1 MIDAYILKLDVAIFH
16 TYVFPALTLIGL
28 ILTIFI
34 FLIFSQP
41 SFQQNIYVFLK
52 YESVLIWLDLCAT
65 ALPIFVYRPEWDKAY
80 FRWFYRLYFIV
91 ISKSVLEM
99 TGILCHIISSIEILL
114 LISNKKRPKLLQK
127 TPNIIIVLILFLLCA
142 LLYSYMFF
150 VSFIDEEPYGP
161 LFNNATNTTMFQYVE
176 YKISNTEFSKSLTK
190 KLIEIIAFSIRDGL
204 NLIVLIALNVLIYLK
219 VRKAMAKKKIMLN
232 QNFSV
237 NATNNK
243 IEIDINSNNKLK
255 RSERNT
261 AFMVIIVSI
270 CYTIGRIPIM
280 ISFIVRNVY
289 EENNQIRIFVI
300 ASIICVVL
308 SYDSYFFIYYF
319 TNKNFRKLFR
329 QYFSCAGKKS

>member
-52 YESVLIWLDLCAT
+52 YESVFIWLDLCAT
-65 ALPIFVYRPEWDKAY
+65 ALPIFIYRPEWDKAY

-161 LFNNATNTTMFQYVE
+161 LFNNATNTTMFQYVG

-190 KLIEIIAFSIRDGL
+190 RLIEIIAFSIRDGL
-204 NLIVLIALNVLIYLK
+204 NLIVLITLNVLIYLK
-219 VRKAMAKKKIMLN
+219 VKKAMAKKKIMLS

-237 NATNNK
+237 YATNNK
-243 IEIDINSNNKLK
+243 AEIDINSNNKLK

-319 TNKNFRKLFR
+319 TNKNFKKLFR